1 MDVRIISVNSQ
12 KRAAQRFNL
21 LSVLAILFMP
31 LFPLLLVWIAASIVV
46 YSANIYHPSPLV
58 RKYTRYAGYRF
69 YGCAGAM
76 LASMIFSGILIKLAG
91 NAQALLLG
99 MWIFGMLVVVPMG
112 IKSLIDA
119 ENENWAELRIE
130 QADQDS

>member
-21 LSVLAILFMP
+21 LSVLAVLFMP

-58 RKYTRYAGYRF
+58 RKYTRHAGYRF
-69 YGCAGAM
+69 YGCAGAI
-76 LASMIFSGILIKLAG
+76 LASMIFSGILIKLTG
-91 NAQALLLG
+91 NVQTLLLG
-99 MWIFGMLVVVPMG
+99 IWVFGLLVVVPMG

-119 ENENWAELRIE
+119 EKEDWVELHVE
-130 QADQDS
+130 QAD